1 MKLLKVLSLGAALA
15 VSACSSTAV
24 NNTEGQSSQ
33 YKDPAKASENG
44 GVGIESNDIVG
55 MTDKMLRSMLN
66 TPALTSK
73 TKAPRVIVDAEY
85 ITNESTSRVN
95 KNLLG
100 DRLRI
105 QLNRAAQGKM
115 VFVAR
120 HLSDMVEKEREL
132 KRDGVV
138 DAGTIRTTQAQAGA
152 DYRLG
157 GRIMSQ
163 DAMKTDSQEV
173 SRYHL
178 ITFEMIDL
186 ELGTVVWSD
195 LYEFKKEAQDNVLY
209 R

>member
-1 MKLLKVLSLGAALA
+1 MKCSKLLT
-15 VSACSSTAV
+15 VSAVMLLSACNLLEL
-24 NNTEGQSSQ
+24 NNEGKPVE
-33 YKDPAKASENG
+33 YVDPKEVGNVG
-44 GVGIESNDIVG
+44 GVGIESNDIIA
-55 MTDKMLRSMLN
+55 MTNKMYKSMRN
-66 TPALTSK
+66 IPAISESGK
-73 TKAPRVIVDAEY
+73 VPRVIVDAEY
-85 ITNESTSRVN
+85 IVNESTSRVN

-105 QLNRAAQGKM
+105 QLNKAADGDM

-120 HLSDMVEKEREL
+120 HLSNMVEKEREL
-132 KRDGVV
+132 KRDRAV
-138 DAGTIRTTQAQAGA
+138 DAGTIRTTRAQAGA

-163 DAMKTDSQEV
+163 DALQKETQEV

-178 ITFEMIDL
+178 VTFELIDL

-195 LYEFKKEAQDNVLY
+195 LYEFKKEAQDNIIY